1 MLENLDAGS
10 SRSSAKSNARPGLPP
25 SRECAVVPMPLTTFS
40 KAKRTVDSVNLYD
53 PATWQRGTGRK
64 THLSWPS
71 SPPAR
76 QAAAP
81 VRGGE
86 ESGLAPRQQ
95 QRRTG
100 YTHTQWVSYDWFS
113 GSKKIERRPP
123 EADPRGVDSRGVGCG
138 DNWTGGGLRGKR
150 LTASSAH
157 SASTSVHKKWLEQQK
172 KALKD
177 PQSRSCKDSVE
188 HFKYSAEHLC
198 CIDLICSSCL
208 IRQLLR
214 PQRAHLRRSNL
225 GQGRTL

>member
-25 SRECAVVPMPLTTFS
+25 SRECTVVPMPLTTFS

-100 YTHTQWVSYDWFS
+100 YTHTHNGLVMI
-113 GSKKIERRPP
+113 GSVEAKKIERRPP

-157 SASTSVHKKWLEQQK
+157 SASTSVHKK
-172 KALKD
+172 
-177 PQSRSCKDSVE
+177 
-188 HFKYSAEHLC
+188 
-198 CIDLICSSCL
+198 
-208 IRQLLR
+208 
-214 PQRAHLRRSNL
+214 
-225 GQGRTL
+225 

>member
-25 SRECAVVPMPLTTFS
+25 SRECTVVPMPLTTFS

-113 GSKKIERRPP
+113 GSKKNREKASWSWPTRSWFTRSWLWWQLDRRRAAWETPH
-123 EADPRGVDSRGVGCG
+123 SIQCS
-138 DNWTGGGLRGKR
+138 LR
-150 LTASSAH
+150 
-157 SASTSVHKKWLEQQK
+157 
-172 KALKD
+172 
-177 PQSRSCKDSVE
+177 
-188 HFKYSAEHLC
+188 
-198 CIDLICSSCL
+198 I
-208 IRQLLR
+208 
-214 PQRAHLRRSNL
+214 N
-225 GQGRTL
+225 